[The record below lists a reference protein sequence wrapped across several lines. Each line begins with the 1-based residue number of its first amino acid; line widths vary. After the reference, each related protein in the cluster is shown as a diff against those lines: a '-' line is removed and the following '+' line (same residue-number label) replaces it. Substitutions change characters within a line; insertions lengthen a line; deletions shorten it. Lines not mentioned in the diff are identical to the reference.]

1 MRTFG
6 RVVLALCCIA
16 VMSSAQSQIIIS
28 ETFDYTKMGGL
39 VDCSLLS
46 STSPYAP
53 LVNQNIGSPNWVTGT
68 TSLFKAPVL
77 VDSAALTYTG
87 YALSGMGRR
96 IYLPS
101 TDSARQSARRGFAA
115 QAGKVYYSMMVK
127 LKEIYM
133 LGTPY
138 NGSLVDISKQ
148 DLNGTTIACVNSSTS
163 SSGIRGL
170 LVFNRADTV
179 GGANA
184 GKFVA
189 GVSYKRDD
197 VATAFSTKLLDT
209 LTTYLMVV
217 CTDVATTTSKL
228 WINPVLTGA
237 EPAPDAVCVNTGGSD
252 ADLAHLLHDLST
264 VGRTLRLDQR
274 TARRCRLG
282 CSDEY
287 SPTPAHRNVRLHSGA
302 LCDVSA
308 TLNTTSS
315 YYPVAANNV
324 SAGVWINGST
334 SKHDD
339 PLLVQTGALTYTG
352 YALSGLG
359 KKVWCPNLAGNSSN
373 NRASRLFA
381 PQTGKVYYAA
391 MVNLPTIADLSSAT
405 SSGGEYLMG
414 LYTNAS
420 FATANGR
427 GVVTFR
433 LSPVTGKYIIG
444 IRASSTAVAGWV
456 TAKDLDTTA
465 TQLVVVSYE
474 MATST
479 ANIWVNPPVGATE
492 PTPDA
497 TSNLGTTD
505 ANTDIGRIGIYQR
518 GTKPHAYVGG
528 ITVRTTWPLAPAT
541 SVREMQLQTPSTLAL
556 IGNYPNPFN
565 PSTRIAFTV
574 AHAARTTL
582 RVYNIL
588 GQQVATLFDQEAITG
603 NQYEV
608 SFDGIGPGLRS
619 LSRAPRIRRSA
630 GHAQDG
636 PDEVSGRSPS
646 RIQHKGPEI
655 TPALCCVTTSLC
667 LVHHCSNALCLL
679 TPSLPRR
686 DPAPRAPYF
695 FSSKRI
701 IHPAIHRHRLDT

>member
-16 VMSSAQSQIIIS
+16 VLSSAQSQIIVS

-77 VDSAALTYTG
+77 VDSAALIYTG

-115 QAGKVYYSMMVK
+115 QAGKVYYSMMVR

-197 VATAFSTKLLDT
+197 VATAFSSKLLDT

-252 ADLAHLLHDLST
+252 LISLIYFTIYQRSEGPSGWIGGLR
-264 VGRTLRLDQR
+264 VGAGWDAVTN
-274 TARRCRLG
+274 TAPLPLTETF
-282 CSDEY
+282 DY
-287 SPTPAHRNVRLHSGA
+287 TPGA

-359 KKVWCPNLAGNSSN
+359 KKVWAPNLAGNSSN
-373 NRASRLFA
+373 NRASRQFA

-405 SSGGEYLMG
+405 SSGGEYIMG

-528 ITVRTTWPLAPAT
+528 MTVRTTWPLAPAT
-541 SVREMQLQTPSTLAL
+541 SVREMELQTPSTLAL

-574 AHAARTTL
+574 AHAAHTTL
-582 RVYNIL
+582 RVYNVL
-588 GQQVATLFDQEAITG
+588 GQQVATLFDQEAMTG

-608 SFDGIGPGLRS
+608 SFDGAGL
-619 LSRAPRIRRSA
+619 A
-630 GHAQDG
+630 
-636 PDEVSGRSPS
+636 SGLYLARLESNG
-646 RIQHKGPEI
+646 QQVMHKMV
-655 TPALCCVTTSLC
+655 LM
-667 LVHHCSNALCLL
+667 
-679 TPSLPRR
+679 R
-686 DPAPRAPYF
+686 
-695 FSSKRI
+695 
-701 IHPAIHRHRLDT
+701 